1 MGERMRSTTFAL
13 FGLGT
18 LCGLT
23 MVAIMAQQSF
33 SILPALPIPGIASPG
48 EAVSRASVAAGS
60 VDSAP
65 AAIRSAVPAAGPD
78 SRSTVAGGP
87 DRPTVHL
94 AGSRESR
101 PAQTPPAPDPATPVE
116 TGSPPAPAPAPVS
129 TPAQTQPTAVS
140 AAPVDAASGGSQPG
154 ATPVAAAGP
163 GVSKGQGQGHRPA
176 PTSPAH
182 GHRGRSPSP
191 PAQAPGQGGTEPES
205 EPVIPA
211 EDTGGPGSGNG
222 PDQGHGHGDE
232 HGSGHGPS
240 HD

>member
-65 AAIRSAVPAAGPD
+65 AAVRSAVPAAGPD

-116 TGSPPAPAPAPVS
+116 TGSPPAPVS

-140 AAPVDAASGGSQPG
+140 AAPVDAASGGSQPA

-163 GVSKGQGQGHRPA
+163 GVSQGQGQGQT

-191 PAQAPGQGGTEPES
+191 PAQAPGQGGTELES

-222 PDQGHGHGDE
+222 PAQGHGHGDE
-232 HGSGHGPS
+232 HGPP